1 LGTPEETAKAKANAV
16 SVMGVMGHYVGDY
29 AQPLRTAVHHNG
41 WDGPN
46 PKEHTAWSGI
56 HA

>member
-1 LGTPEETAKAKANAV
+1 
-16 SVMGVMGHYVGDY
+16 MGVMGHYVGDY